1 MKTLYSILTALAL
14 TVAGAFN
21 SQACDNSSFTLNS
34 HTDLGGGLHEY
45 TVTFCAGRGTGG
57 AEGQTGLWAVM
68 LDGGAT
74 FSSFPASLTSPQT
87 AAVYGADNS
96 SYGPEILA
104 YDAISWPVNSTFPF
118 PNAWTCVCGPAGAAC
133 VTFTYVTVGAP
144 TSMTLMGAEAAGVG
158 VPPYGCN
165 GNPEMVINL
174 SGPVVDAGNTAYYCL
189 GGSATLSAT
198 VSGGTAPYTYLWEAQ
213 YVPAVVGTTANVTVS
228 PTSNEL
234 YLLTVTDANGLS
246 SSDYKSVVV
255 YQPPVANAGVDKTK
269 YIGYGSQSV
278 TLSGSGNGS
287 MPPYSYH
294 WSNGATTASITVSP
308 TVTTNYT
315 LTVTDARGCV
325 QQDVAQV
332 RVLDIRCGSNK
343 VRMCRNNVN
352 ACVNT
357 SQVPTRLNQGWV
369 LGACGSNKT
378 DEEESF
384 TELSEETMSTIFPN
398 PASSQATVNYSFM
411 DDVTVTVGVYDVS
424 GRLIQNIADNKAI
437 VAGDLNTETI
447 SVAEYPAGFYFIG
460 ITASNGEQ
468 IMHKLMVAR

>member
-1 MKTLYSILTALAL
+1 MKTLYSFLTVLAL

-21 SQACDNSSFTLNS
+21 SQACDLSSFTLNS

-45 TVTFCAGRGTGG
+45 TVTFCAGRGTTG
-57 AEGQTGLWAVM
+57 AGGQTGTWGVQ

-74 FSSFPASLTSPQT
+74 FSSYPFSLTSPQT
-87 AAVYGADNS
+87 AAVYE
-96 SYGPEILA
+96 SYL
-104 YDAISWPVNSTFPF
+104 YNTNLLVFDVVSWPNGSTFPF
-118 PNAWTCVCGPAGAAC
+118 PGAWTCVCGPAGSAC
-133 VTFTYVTVGAP
+133 VTFTYVTDGAP
-144 TSMTLMGAEAAGVG
+144 TSMTLMGAEAASVF

-165 GNPEMVINL
+165 GQQDLVINL
-174 SGPVVDAGNTAYYCL
+174 GGPVVDAGATAYYCL
-189 GGSATLSAT
+189 GGSATLTAT

-213 YVPAVVGTTANVTVS
+213 YVPAVVGTSASVTVA
-228 PTSNEL
+228 PTANEL

-255 YQPPVANAGVDKTK
+255 YQPPVANAGADKTK
-269 YIGYGSQSV
+269 YIGYGAQSV

-287 MPPYSYH
+287 MPPYSYQ

-308 TVTTNYT
+308 VVTTNYT

-378 DEEESF
+378 DETESF

-398 PASSQATVNYSFM
+398 PASAQATVNYTFI
-411 DDVTVTVGVYDVS
+411 DDVNVTVGVYDVS
-424 GRLIQNIADNKAI
+424 GRLIQNIVSNKSI
-437 VAGDLNTETI
+437 FAGEQNTETI
-447 SVAEYPAGFYFIG
+447 SVAELPSGFYFVG
-460 ITASNGEQ
+460 INASNGES